1 MVASFSLYHSSSSIS
16 KNPLSVLL
24 LAHAD
29 RYKAEHKV
37 YTSFLDKDLSCTHTH
52 IFETA
57 IGLPEPFVFRK
68 LVNLHFM
75 RTMLNYLCV
84 CAELM
89 ETKKSK
95 CKIQSSVYH
104 AGPGSGCV

>member
-24 LAHAD
+24 LAYAE

-52 IFETA
+52 THIFETA

-68 LVNLHFM
+68 LINLHFM
-75 RTMLNYLCV
+75 RTMLIICV
-84 CAELM
+84 YV
-89 ETKKSK
+89 
-95 CKIQSSVYH
+95 QS
-104 AGPGSGCV
+104 

>member
-24 LAHAD
+24 LAHAE

-52 IFETA
+52 TY
-57 IGLPEPFVFRK
+57 LRRL
-68 LVNLHFM
+68 LVCQNHL
-75 RTMLNYLCV
+75 
-84 CAELM
+84 
-89 ETKKSK
+89 
-95 CKIQSSVYH
+95 SSEN
-104 AGPGSGCV
+104 